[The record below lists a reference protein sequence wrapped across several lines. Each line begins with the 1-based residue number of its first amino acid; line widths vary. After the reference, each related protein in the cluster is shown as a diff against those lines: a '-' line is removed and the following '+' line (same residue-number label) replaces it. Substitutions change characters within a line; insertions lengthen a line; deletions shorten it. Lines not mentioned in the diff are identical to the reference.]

1 MGMDAAEVFPMSS
14 MSITA
19 RSGPNPSR
27 SPTALMMRALAWW
40 GISRSTS
47 SAWTP
52 ALSSSSRQAL
62 VMDTTACLNTSLPDD
77 IRILSSPATRSS
89 AVAGRSVPPAGMVR
103 RFASLP
109 SAASDEART
118 PGSSD
123 GTMTVAPAPSP
134 NSTQV
139 VRSVKSSLRE
149 STSAPTTS
157 TVSDCP
163 DTIIPV
169 ASDVA

>member
-1 MGMDAAEVFPMSS
+1 
-14 MSITA
+14 
-19 RSGPNPSR
+19 
-27 SPTALMMRALAWW
+27 
-40 GISRSTS
+40 
-47 SAWTP
+47 
-52 ALSSSSRQAL
+52 
-62 VMDTTACLNTSLPDD
+62 
-77 IRILSSPATRSS
+77 
-89 AVAGRSVPPAGMVR
+89 
-103 RFASLP
+103 
-109 SAASDEART
+109 
-118 PGSSD
+118 
-123 GTMTVAPAPSP
+123 MTVAPAPSP